1 MSNDVGLRI
10 SRVMVFVKKCW
21 IATLIGAMKFAMRM
35 IALLV
40 KLKACLSVSVGRLR

>member
-10 SRVMVFVKKCW
+10 SLAMVFVKTCW
-21 IATLIGAMKFAMRM
+21 IATVIGAMKFAMRV

-40 KLKACLSVSVGRLR
+40 KLKACLGVSVGRLK